1 MRRRFVQIFIVSA
14 LPRSFANL
22 FLDRLINSYNITK
35 IKLETFEVS
44 TSLSNM
50 NLFWPVVV
58 FEN

>member
-1 MRRRFVQIFIVSA
+1 VQIFIVSA